1 MEELKNLTIP
11 QLLMM
16 SKQFYVKKE
25 YVVRMNKILFKHINR
40 GCTRHTYL

>member
-16 SKQFYVKKE
+16 SKQFYVKKDE
-25 YVVRMNKILFKHINR
+25 
-40 GCTRHTYL
+40 GEDE